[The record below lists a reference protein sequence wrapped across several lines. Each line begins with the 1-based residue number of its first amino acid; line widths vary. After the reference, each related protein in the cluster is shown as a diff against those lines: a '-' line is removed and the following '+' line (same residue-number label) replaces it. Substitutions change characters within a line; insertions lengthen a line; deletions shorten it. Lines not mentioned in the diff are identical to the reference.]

1 LLPNDP
7 TPPENLHAMIRASL
21 YNVEAILEQ
30 FEAEEKAIYLPR
42 RGGERSRAC
51 IPLKEPADI
60 SLLSKLI
67 AAPASLIVDIDR
79 KLWLMISIP
88 VGYDLLDSI
97 NEDYTPE
104 KALRY
109 TLIEGLGLIQ
119 SLKEV
124 KQGNDIVI
132 EMKGS
137 TLSLDLPHY
146 NKILGTL
153 QTSIT
158 GCILAD
164 EYNTP
169 ISLVEE
175 NTTPKATTAIFRV
188 IKDE

>member
-1 LLPNDP
+1 
-7 TPPENLHAMIRASL
+7 MIRASL

-51 IPLKEPADI
+51 ISLKEPTDVH
-60 SLLSKLI
+60 LLKRLI
-67 AAPASLIVDIDR
+67 TASTSLIVDLDS
-79 KLWLMISIP
+79 KLWLMITIP
-88 VGYDLLDSI
+88 IGYDLLDSMDE
-97 NEDYTPE
+97 NYTTE
-104 KALRY
+104 RALRY
-109 TLIEGLGLIQ
+109 SLIESLGLIQ
-119 SLKEV
+119 SLKEA

-132 EMKGS
+132 EMRGS
-137 TLSLDLPHY
+137 TLTLDLPHY

-164 EYNTP
+164 EYNAP
-169 ISLVEE
+169 ISLIEE
-175 NTTPKATTAIFRV
+175 NITPKATTAIFRV